1 MKARLELTV
10 GGWGWLAA
18 VLLLVPGL
26 ALASIGKI
34 SVLEGTAKRTNG
46 GETQELKVGSEIEL
60 NDTIEVGPGSNLKL
74 TLTDE
79 SVIMLSPGS
88 RLMIDEATFEG
99 QDRKGF
105 TARLGFGKIWAKV
118 KKALAGSDSKFEVQ
132 TDRAVAGVRGT
143 IFRVDYYDK
152 TVQAMAPTEKLRMVV
167 RVVEGRVEVSQMVRK
182 AVKGQVPGG
191 KPPKKG
197 ERKEIA
203 APHQPVSLEEW
214 ERKFVELQAQKQV
227 TVDEELGKAVPLD
240 MNAMRDDFGR
250 FVDRNQ

>member
-1 MKARLELTV
+1 MKARLESTV
-10 GGWGWLAA
+10 GGWGWAAA
-18 VLLLVPGL
+18 VLLLAPGL
-26 ALASIGKI
+26 ALAGIGKI
-34 SVLEGTAKRTNG
+34 SALEGTAKRTNG
-46 GETQELKVGSEIEL
+46 GETQALQVGSEIEL
-60 NDTIEVGPGSNLKL
+60 NDTIDVGPGSNLKL

-79 SVIMLSPGS
+79 SVIMLSEGS
-88 RLMIDEATFEG
+88 RLIIDEATFEG

-143 IFRVDYYDK
+143 IFRVDYGDTAK
-152 TVQAMAPTEKLRMVV
+152 AMMPAQKLRMVV
-167 RVVEGRVEVSQMVRK
+167 RVVEGRVVVSQMVRK

-197 ERKEIA
+197 ERKQVAGPQEIS
-203 APHQPVSLEEW
+203 QEEW
-214 ERKFVELQAQKQV
+214 EKKFVELQAQQQV
-227 TVDEELGKAVPLD
+227 EVGEELGAAKPLD
-240 MNAMRDDFGR
+240 ASAMGDAFGR

>member
-1 MKARLELTV
+1 VKA
-10 GGWGWLAA
+10 WLA
-18 VLLLVPGL
+18 VLLVPGL

-34 SVLEGTAKRTNG
+34 SVLEGTAKRTSG

-60 NDTIEVGPGSNLKL
+60 NDTIEVGPDSNLKL

-105 TARLGFGKIWAKV
+105 AARLGFGKVWAKV

-143 IFRVDYYDK
+143 IFRVDYDETAK
-152 TVQAMAPTEKLRMVV
+152 TMVQTQKLRMVV

-182 AVKGQVPGG
+182 AVKGHVPGG

-197 ERKEIA
+197 ERKQIA
-203 APHQPVSLEEW
+203 APHHEVSQDEW
-214 ERKFVELQAQKQV
+214 EKKFVELQAQKQV
-227 TVDEELGKAVPLD
+227 IVEEELGEAKPLD
-240 MNAMRDDFGR
+240 MNAMRDSFGR

>member
-10 GGWGWLAA
+10 GRWRWAAA
-18 VLLLVPGL
+18 VLLLAPGL

-46 GETQELKVGSEIEL
+46 GETQELMVGSEIEL
-60 NDTIEVGPGSNLKL
+60 NDTIEVGPKSNLKL

-79 SVIMLSPGS
+79 SVIMLSPDS
-88 RLMIDEATFEG
+88 RLIIDEATFEG

-105 TARLGFGKIWAKV
+105 AARLGFGKIWASV
-118 KKALAGSDSKFEVQ
+118 KKALAGSDSKFEVK

-143 IFRVDYYDK
+143 IFRVDYDQ
-152 TVQAMAPTEKLRMVV
+152 QAKAMVPTEKLRMVV
-167 RVVEGRVEVSQMVRK
+167 RVVEGRVVVSQMVRK

-197 ERKEIA
+197 ERKLTTGPQEISQEA
-203 APHQPVSLEEW
+203 W
-214 ERKFVELQAQKQV
+214 EQKFVELQAQKQV
-227 TVDEELGKAVPLD
+227 EVGEELGTAQPLD
-240 MNAMRDDFGR
+240 MNAMRDSFGR